1 MPTRASSTSSQ
12 DSRWERAVE
21 RSAARTY
28 SPGQLDAS
36 VELSESMLR
45 HTSGASQHHAG
56 IRYASPSRNSS
67 ADQVKAAASQR
78 NRSRSSSRNARGRPS
93 RRSDSAGSPT
103 GRPAS
108 VNRASVTSRSYPLAG
123 ELSETQILEA
133 RIAKLKDRPMSPS
146 RMDNS
151 VVFPDDFRSKS
162 RGGDRGTS
170 PLAGRSES
178 STTTQGLSLV
188 YPQPNLQS
196 GPQIPSKHRARRQ
209 PSNDSLS
216 RSIAGKETPPQT
228 SRSSSVSLPKST
240 FSVDGK

>member
-133 RIAKLKDRPMSPS
+133 RIAKLKDRPMSP
-146 RMDNS
+146 
-151 VVFPDDFRSKS
+151 V
-162 RGGDRGTS
+162 
-170 PLAGRSES
+170 EW
-178 STTTQGLSLV
+178 TTQLSSLTIFAANLEAEIAV
-188 YPQPNLQS
+188 HLPWQAAANLQL
-196 GPQIPSKHRARRQ
+196 PPRA
-209 PSNDSLS
+209 
-216 RSIAGKETPPQT
+216 
-228 SRSSSVSLPKST
+228 
-240 FSVDGK
+240 